1 MQIGDSI
8 FLESLQKF
16 IHSPLIKVRVDIL
29 LHKCAMIM
37 RRITEVIYF
46 VAELTESL
54 YHIWKILISPAACYI
69 YLCHSFY
76 YPFFIATFI
85 TPSSLFSNMRYA
97 FILMTIMVIACFTII
112 LDIACKVCRDQFFN
126 ITAAATNDL
135 YSLSF

>member
-29 LHKCAMIM
+29 PHKCTMIV
-37 RRITEVIYF
+37 RRIAEV
-46 VAELTESL
+46 
-54 YHIWKILISPAACYI
+54 ILISPAACYV